1 MIFCQADWLTAD
13 AHGED
18 ADDADDDYC
27 KLAVLESFGQAGS
40 VRMMVIL
47 MIMMMINIMFMMMI
61 TENWQLLES
70 FGQAVSVP
78 PVLKQA
84 RRPSKI
90 L

>member
-1 MIFCQADWLTAD
+1 MMLMMITVNWQFWNPL
-13 AHGED
+13 GR
-18 ADDADDDYC
+18 
-27 KLAVLESFGQAGS
+27 LGQSGL
-40 VRMMVIL
+40 L
-47 MIMMMINIMFMMMI
+47 MIMMMIITMFMMMI

-70 FGQAVSVP
+70 LGQAVSVP